1 MTRVGMRLR
10 LGSRLEM
17 REEAREGVTVTVRAR
32 VKEAVAKVAKAAS
45 AAERGGAAST
55 EGGW

>member
-17 REEAREGVTVTVRAR
+17 REEAREGVTVTVR
-32 VKEAVAKVAKAAS
+32 V
-45 AAERGGAAST
+45 GT
-55 EGGW
+55 EVTI